1 MIAGLILFLILPVAV
16 GTLVYGFQRW
26 GKVVAV
32 LSIGV
37 TTALGVAI
45 MTLPLGQTVTIWG
58 RQIVMGGSVSFLG
71 RDLILEDTDRIAIAF
86 LYLTAAVV
94 FALAGQTSSRRLIF
108 PVGFG
113 MLSLLSGSLLI
124 RPLIYGVLLLEM
136 AIALSMLALHVEG
149 APPGQGVLQY
159 VSFSLLAMPGLL
171 FVQWLM
177 DRYALTPDNVAL
189 RETAVALLAFS
200 FALLMGIVP
209 FHMWLPSMAD
219 DGDPFASAF
228 VLTVNHGA
236 IWFLL
241 LAFLEAY
248 PDLSAHARFGS
259 LVSGAGLAM
268 VGVGGVLGAAQQ
280 RLGRLMGY
288 GALID
293 GGVTLVAFGV
303 VSQRGLAISL
313 LCLLVRPI
321 GLALMASGLAG
332 LRALGG
338 RGGGI
343 ERLCGI
349 ARQAPWSTLAFAAG
363 GVSLAGLPVSAG
375 FAGRWALY
383 RSLGAAQ
390 LTSALIMMGGSVGLM
405 TGVWRSLSV
414 LLATEDRPSEE
425 TEGAD
430 TAGERAWIKGIVVVL
445 SVAASAILGLAPQL
459 LAPTAARLASLYTFF
474 AP

>member
-16 GTLVYGFQRW
+16 GALVYGFQRW
-26 GKVVAV
+26 GRVVVV
-32 LSIGV
+32 LSVGV

-45 MTLPLGQTVTIWG
+45 VMLPLGRTVTLWG

-71 RDLILEDTDRIAIAF
+71 RDLILEDADRIAIAF
-86 LYLTAAVV
+86 LYLTAAAV
-94 FALAGQTSSRRLIF
+94 FALAGQASSRRLIF

-136 AIALSMLALHVEG
+136 AISLSMLALQVEG
-149 APPGQGVLQY
+149 APHGQGVLQY

-171 FVQWLM
+171 LVQWLM
-177 DRYALTPDNVAL
+177 DRYAVTPDNVAL

-200 FALLMGIVP
+200 FAILLGSVP

-248 PDLSAHARFGS
+248 PDLTTHARFGS
-259 LVSGAGLAM
+259 LVSGAGIAM
-268 VGVGGVLGAAQQ
+268 VGVGGVMGAAQQ

-293 GGVTLVAFGV
+293 AGVGLVAFSV
-303 VSQRGLAISL
+303 FSQQGLAISL

-321 GLALMASGLAG
+321 GLVLMASGLAG

-338 RGGGI
+338 RDGGI
-343 ERLCGI
+343 ERLCGV
-349 ARQAPWSTLAFAAG
+349 ARQAPWSTLAFVAG
-363 GVSLAGLPVSAG
+363 GVSLSGLPVSAG

-383 RSLGAAQ
+383 RALSPAQ

-414 LLATEDRPSEE
+414 LLVREDRPSEE
-425 TEGAD
+425 IEGAAA
-430 TAGERAWIKGIVVVL
+430 AGERGRIKAIVVAL
-445 SVAASAILGLAPQL
+445 FVAASAILGLAPQL
-459 LAPTAARLASLYTFF
+459 LAPIATRLAGLYTFF